1 MIMTSRKKLI
11 VALLGLAIL
20 AVGFGGMRLFSG
32 MREEPPKKGP
42 ELREIVVSAEAVVP
56 GAVVAEIVAY
66 GRLKS
71 AQPVVINS
79 EVNGTLEQGE
89 VTFRPGQRFLRN
101 QLLVKVDTRQIKLE
115 ISTAKSELLKAL
127 ASVLPDIKV
136 DFLDAY
142 DEWQDYFNRCSFDK
156 PVPRLPEAANN
167 SIKLYLARFNVYNI
181 YFSIRDLEIRY
192 EKHFIRAPFD
202 GAIIGADLRPGSNVR
217 SGTLIGEIIS
227 LEELEMVVPLTVED
241 VQWIDP
247 DQPVLLTSAEI
258 RGEWHGRIMRIGKTI
273 DQQTQTVQ
281 AYIRVD
287 DPDELYD
294 GIFLK
299 ATIPGRTIESAVSV
313 PRRALYRQKYVYL
326 IEDGALAFRQVEVV
340 RSETDTVI
348 VSNGLSDGD
357 MLVTDV
363 LQGVSPGMPARVKNA
378 DERAREMP

>member
-1 MIMTSRKKLI
+1 MSKKKNLI
-11 VALLGLAIL
+11 IVLVALVIL
-20 AVGFGGMRLFSG
+20 AVGFAGMSLLSNL
-32 MREEPPKKGP
+32 REESPKKDP
-42 ELREIVVSAEAVVP
+42 ELREIVVSAEAVALGEV
-56 GAVVAEIVAY
+56 AAEIVAY

-79 EVNGTLEQGE
+79 EVNGTLQLGD
-89 VTFRPGQRFLRN
+89 VSFRPGQRFQRG
-101 QLLVKVDTRQIKLE
+101 QLLIKVDTRQIKLE
-115 ISTAKSELLKAL
+115 ISTAKSELLKAM

-136 DFLDAY
+136 DFPDAY
-142 DEWQDYFNRCSFDK
+142 DVWQDYFNLCSFDR
-156 PVPRLPEAANN
+156 PVPPLPEAANN

-217 SGTLIGEIIS
+217 SGTHIGEIIS
-227 LEELEMVVPLTVED
+227 LEELEMVVPLTVDD
-241 VQWIDP
+241 VQWIEL
-247 DQPVLLTSAEI
+247 DQLVLLTSAEL

-281 AYIRVD
+281 VYILVD
-287 DPDELYD
+287 DADQLYD

-299 ATIPGRTIESAVSV
+299 ASIPGLTVASAVRF

-326 IEDGALAFRQVEVV
+326 IEDDVLAFRQVEVV
-340 RSETDTVI
+340 RRETDSII
-348 VSNGLSDGD
+348 VSGGLADGD
-357 MLVTDV
+357 MLVIDV

-378 DERAREMP
+378 DERDQEMP